1 MNYIHNI
8 SRLAEEICFKV
19 KHRFSPTQ
27 IITRERY
34 RYIRIQQAKHYSSL
48 QNIYYDI

>member
-8 SRLAEEICFKV
+8 SRLAEEDCFKF

-34 RYIRIQQAKHYSSL
+34 RYFRIQLAKFYSSL

>member
-1 MNYIHNI
+1 MNYMNRI
-8 SRLAEEICFKV
+8 SRLAEEDCFKF

-34 RYIRIQQAKHYSSL
+34 RYFRIQQAKHYSSL